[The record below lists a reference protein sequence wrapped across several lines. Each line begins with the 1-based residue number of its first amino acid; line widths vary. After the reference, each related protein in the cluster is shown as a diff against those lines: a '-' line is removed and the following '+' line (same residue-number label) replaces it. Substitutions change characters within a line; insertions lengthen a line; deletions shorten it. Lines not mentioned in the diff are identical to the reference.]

1 MNVLTVVL
9 VFSVLMGVVAFAAGL
24 ILSVRLLRGPGGGAA
39 VTPVGTQ
46 LGAVLLVGI
55 GGALVGTAMV
65 TAALVTE
72 RETDLIQLQSVVNQ
86 LETKVRVY
94 EQGITRLEKSVEAS
108 KVSRGG
114 ADRLAAE
121 IRQELNELRQRRAAI
136 R

>member
-9 VFSVLMGVVAFAAGL
+9 VFSVLMGIVAFAAGL
-24 ILSVRLLRGPGGGAA
+24 VLSVRLLRGPGGGAA

-55 GGALVGTAMV
+55 GGALVATALV

-72 RETDLIQLQSVVNQ
+72 READLIQLQSVVNQ
-86 LETKVRVY
+86 LESKVRVY
-94 EQGITRLEKSVEAS
+94 EQGIGRLEKSVEAS
-108 KVSRGG
+108 KASKGG
-114 ADRLAAE
+114 GDRLAAE
-121 IRQELNELRQRRAAI
+121 IRQELRELRQRRTAI

>member
-1 MNVLTVVL
+1 MSILTSVV
-9 VFSVLMGVVAFAAGL
+9 VFAVVMGIAAFAAGL
-24 ILSVRLLRGPGGGAA
+24 VLSVRLLRGPGGGAGA
-39 VTPVGTQ
+39 TPATP

-72 RETDLIQLQSVVNQ
+72 READLIQMQSVINQ

-94 EQGITRLEKSVEAS
+94 EQGIARLEKSAEAAKAS
-108 KVSRGG
+108 KGG

-121 IRQELNELRQRRAAI
+121 IRQELSELRQRRAAI